1 VTAENFVF
9 WLNGYFELGGENLSP
24 QQVQIIKDHL
34 ALVFNKV
41 TPSYD
46 LGETTIPQIQTY
58 AESQKAYTGIYV
70 VTSTGENPRFYGYSP
85 NSQMYPPLSNQQ
97 FVSC

>member
-1 VTAENFVF
+1 VTAENFAF

-46 LGETTIPQIQTY
+46 LGETTIPQIQIDGLSY
-58 AESQKAYTGIYV
+58 AEYTGIYV
-70 VTSTGENPRFYGYSP
+70 VASTGENPRFYGYSP
-85 NSQMYPPLSNQQ
+85 NSQMYPPPSNQQ